1 LTESIKEVGLAAEY
15 QSDLFNILGGVRFDG
30 NDGINKFDTYSYL
43 KDYYGEWGYVGNG
56 IQNSHMLQ
64 DYADQIGGMMGLGPG
79 EYHFPYHG
87 DALPI
92 HWKHADEVYGT
103 VPASG
108 AFSLANA
115 DKPFDGSTRIIFG
128 FNFKGVKNLTAKMQ
142 ASFWNLGDFNRF
154 GTGSIDET
162 IGYAITP
169 KFSVGAN
176 FYQDFYGKDA
186 FPDNMINSPYFRFNP
201 NVSYQLANNISAGL
215 GFTYGICKDVVES
228 DWSLRPGLTFVL
240 GGFGAFRAELY
251 YELNAITY
259 TDKAVAGAKENFIV
273 KMMQAEGGKAQ
284 YTHNICLSV
293 MYMF

>member
-43 KDYYGEWGYVGNG
+43 KDYYGEWGYVGNAV
-56 IQNSHMLQ
+56 QNDHLLQ
-64 DYADQIGGMMGLGPG
+64 EVADMIGGGMGLQPG
-79 EYHFPYHG
+79 EYHFAYDG
-87 DALPI
+87 LPI
-92 HWKHADEVYGT
+92 HWKHQDKVYSDKKQTGF
-103 VPASG
+103 
-108 AFSLANA
+108 FSLANA
-115 DKPFDGSTRIIFG
+115 DKPFDGSTRVIFG

-142 ASFWNLGDFNRF
+142 ASFWNLGDFDRF

-186 FPDNMINSPYFRFNP
+186 FPDNMINSPYFRFEP
-201 NVSYQLANNISAGL
+201 TVSYQLTPNIGANFL
-215 GFTYGICKDVVES
+215 FTYGIAKDVVES
-228 DWSLRPGLTFVL
+228 DWRIKPGFTFIL

-259 TDKAVAGAKENFIV
+259 TDEAVAGAQANFIA
-273 KMMQAEGGKAQ
+273 KMMQAEGGKAI
-284 YTHNICLSV
+284 YKHNVCLSV
-293 MYMF
+293 MWMF